1 MTKQHSL
8 LPEEQELEQRQAEIA
23 SLEAALSDKEL
34 ELATRSESIQR
45 FHTRYLQMVGTLYA
59 ELDAV
64 EAEIAR
70 LEANAKPSDK
80 QAQAA
85 AADAGKRAAQSAR
98 ESSATPEDAAAAEP
112 FAPTEELKNLYRAAA
127 RRLHPDRGTSDADR
141 SLRNDLMAQ
150 VNVAYR
156 AGDQARIEAIIAEYR
171 DHPEAIEGDDVG
183 ARLIRTI
190 RQKSRLAAR
199 LREVEEELLQLE
211 NGELANLQREAE
223 ARAEQ
228 GGDALAELAAQL
240 SERIAAAKKALEEK
254 RHIIEANATVTASPI
269 DNAAKENEVAKTGN
283 NMSSFRPEG
292 LIHCTERG
300 EKVRSKSE
308 VIIANLL
315 HQARLDYHYE
325 FDLSTLGLGHGV
337 RPDFSFQRGSKVIV
351 WEHLGRADD
360 PDYMARWAQKLTWYR
375 DHDFES
381 GKTLFVTT
389 EMAGQG
395 IDVASLARVVAQIQ
409 QVFSTLTEEK
419 SAKPQSMRPKSTAPK
434 PEKHPVDE
442 VLVFFDFETTGLKP
456 EAGCRVIEVGAV
468 KVVNGVVVETFTSLI
483 DPGVQ
488 LSSAITNITGITNAM
503 LKGKSRPA
511 EVMPKLHRFMRGAAI
526 VAHNAKFD
534 QGFLKM
540 EFDRLGLA
548 VPPNVLCTMKLAK
561 RAAPGLRSY
570 SLAALTTHFSLNAN
584 SNAHRALPDAQQT
597 VALWQALEKQLFKQ
611 ADLQRIPVALMQKLQ
626 AVAVSDV
633 KRFLREWC

>member
-1 MTKQHSL
+1 MTKQHDL
-8 LPEEQELEQRQAEIA
+8 LPEERELEQRLTEIA
-23 SLEAALSDKEL
+23 SLEAALSEKEL
-34 ELATRSESIQR
+34 ELATRAESIQR
-45 FHTRYLQMVGTLYA
+45 FHTRYQQMVGTLYA
-59 ELDAV
+59 ELDAI
-64 EAEIAR
+64 EAGTAR
-70 LEANAKPSDK
+70 LEANAKPRDK

-85 AADAGKRAAQSAR
+85 AAAASERAAQSAW

-112 FAPTEELKNLYRAAA
+112 FAPTDELKNLYRAAA
-127 RRLHPDRGTSDADR
+127 RRLHPDRGASDADR

-211 NGELANLQREAE
+211 NGELADLQREAE
-223 ARAEQ
+223 TRAEQ
-228 GGDALAELAAQL
+228 GEDALAELAAQL
-240 SERIAAAKKALEEK
+240 SERIAAAKKILEEK
-254 RHIIEANATVTASPI
+254 RNILEANAAALAASI
-269 DNAAKENEVAKTGN
+269 DNAAKGRKSAETDN
-283 NMSSFRPEG
+283 NANVFRPEG

-315 HQARLDYHYE
+315 HQARLDYQYE
-325 FDLSTLGLGHGV
+325 LDLSTLGLGRGV
-337 RPDFSFQRGSKVIV
+337 RPDFAFQRGTKVIV

-375 DHDFES
+375 DHGFES
-381 GKTLFVTT
+381 GKTLFVST

-395 IDVASLARVVAQIQ
+395 IDVASLGRVVAQIQ
-409 QVFSTLTEEK
+409 QVLATLTEEK
-419 SAKPQSMRPKSTAPK
+419 PAKPQSVQPQAATPK
-434 PEKHPVDE
+434 PGRHTVDE
-442 VLVFFDFETTGLKP
+442 ALVFFDFETTGLKP
-456 EAGCRVIEVGAV
+456 AGCRVIEVGAV

-488 LSSAITNITGITNAM
+488 LSSEITNITGITNAM
-503 LKGKSRPA
+503 LKGQSRPA
-511 EVMPKLHRFMRGAAI
+511 EVMPKLHNFMRGAAI

-540 EFDRLGLA
+540 EFDRLGLS
-548 VPPNVLCTMKLAK
+548 VPSNLLCTMKLAK
-561 RAAPGLRSY
+561 RVEPGLRSY
-570 SLAALTTHFSLNAN
+570 SLAALTSHFSLNAN
-584 SNAHRALPDAQQT
+584 SNAHRALPDAHQT
-597 VALWQALEKQLFKQ
+597 VALWQALEKQLLKQ
-611 ADLQRIPVALMQKLQ
+611 AELQRIPVALMLKLQ

-633 KRFLREWC
+633 KRFLRERG